1 MLKELPR
8 EEIKMTPIENK
19 IIEKRLIGMS
29 FCQLEEDIL
38 KTSVDE
44 LILKGSAITGCALP
58 QTEFFADILTK
69 EIVSYINEFGYGELT
84 LEEIVFSLRL
94 NAKGKL
100 KWPSGVD
107 IVQIKFTGNNF
118 NIDFFANVLYNYFE
132 LRDILDR
139 KCQNFIDGY

>member
-8 EEIKMTPIENK
+8 EEIKMTAIENK
-19 IIEKRLIGMS
+19 IIDKRLIGLS
-29 FCQLEEDIL
+29 FCQLDDDSL

-44 LILKGSAITGCALP
+44 LILKASAITGCALP
-58 QTEFFADILTK
+58 HTEFFADILTK

-84 LEEIVFSLRL
+84 IDEIIFSLRL

-100 KWPSGVD
+100 KWPSGVE
-107 IVQIKFTGNNF
+107 IEQIKFSGNNF
-118 NIDFFANVLYNYFE
+118 NIDFFANVLFNYFQ

-139 KCQNFIDGY
+139 KCQNFLDGH

>member
-8 EEIKMTPIENK
+8 EEIKMTAIENK
-19 IIEKRLIGMS
+19 IIDKRLIGLS
-29 FCQLEEDIL
+29 FCQLDDDSL

-44 LILKGSAITGCALP
+44 LILKASAITGCALP

-84 LEEIVFSLRL
+84 IDEIIFSLRL

-100 KWPSGVD
+100 KWPSGVE
-107 IVQIKFTGNNF
+107 IEQIKFSGNNF
-118 NIDFFANVLYNYFE
+118 NIDFFANVLFNYFQ

-139 KCQNFIDGY
+139 KCQNFLDGH

>member
-8 EEIKMTPIENK
+8 EEIKMTAIENK
-19 IIEKRLIGMS
+19 IIDKRLIGLS
-29 FCQLEEDIL
+29 FCQLDEDSL

-44 LILKGSAITGCALP
+44 LILKASAITGCALP

-84 LEEIVFSLRL
+84 IDEIIFSLRL

-100 KWPSGVD
+100 KWPSGVE
-107 IVQIKFTGNNF
+107 IEQIKFSGNNF
-118 NIDFFANVLYNYFE
+118 NIDFFANVLFNYFQ

-139 KCQNFIDGY
+139 KCQNFLDGH